1 MKVIIIGGGGHAQ
14 VIADALL
21 CMAERSEKID
31 FVGYLD
37 DDANLKGRV
46 QRGGSILGKIDE
58 LNRIEHDAVV
68 IGIGSNSTRMKVF
81 NQLQGQGVRFTTVI
95 HPSAVIAHDVTI
107 GQGTVIFAG
116 TVINTGSVIG
126 SNVIVNTG
134 ATVDHHAN
142 IGSHVHIAPGV
153 HLGGTVTVGE
163 GAFIGIGSNVLP
175 NLKIGPWSTIGAGAV
190 VVNDIP
196 AEVTAVGIPARVIKN
211 GLNQ

>member
-1 MKVIIIGGGGHAQ
+1 MKVLILGGGGHAQ

-21 CMAERSEKID
+21 CMVERSEKID
-31 FVGYLD
+31 IVGYLD
-37 DDANLKGRV
+37 DNLNLEGRV
-46 QRGGSILGKIDE
+46 LRGGSIIGRLNE
-58 LNRIEHDAVV
+58 LNQIEHDAVV
-68 IGIGSNSTRMKVF
+68 IAIGHNSTRMNIF
-81 NQLQGQGVRFTTVI
+81 NKLQDRGASFITVI

-107 GQGTVIFAG
+107 GKGTVIFAG

-126 SNVIVNTG
+126 SNVIINTG

-142 IGSHVHIAPGV
+142 IGAHAHIAPGV

-163 GAFIGIGSNVLP
+163 GAFLGIGSNVLP
-175 NLKIGPWSTIGAGAV
+175 NLTIGNWSTIGAGAV

-196 AEVTAVGIPARVIKN
+196 ATVTAVGIPARVIKN